1 MDEERQIKNK
11 EGAGLIIYIVLAVI
25 IAVTMIVSVVTAV
38 NRRKQKNNVPEA
50 AETTETTA
58 AETTGRSN
66 TLIPHINT
74 PSKDTEPAVT
84 TAPKPVETEPET
96 EAATTTEKTEPTV
109 VERVYVVPVRG
120 YVLKDYTMDM
130 PVYSVTMNDY
140 RVHNGTDLSAS
151 VGDPVYSFTDGVVSK
166 IYTDPMM
173 GQTVEIDHGDGLV
186 SVYQNMQITLPDG
199 IEVGAEVASGDVI
212 GAVGETSLIEC
223 AEVPHLH
230 FTIMKNGVCEPPSD
244 YLGSIQFTDE

>member
-1 MDEERQIKNK
+1 MDEEETIKK
-11 EGAGLIIYIVLAVI
+11 QEGVGLIIYIVLAVI
-25 IAVTMIVSVVTAV
+25 IAATLIISVIAAV
-38 NRRKQKNNVPEA
+38 NRKKRENVTPEV
-50 AETTETTA
+50 EDTA
-58 AETTGRSN
+58 AATDAVTTRRNQSV
-66 TLIPHINT
+66 IPHILA
-74 PSKDTEPAVT
+74 PSIDTEKA
-84 TAPKPVETEPET
+84 ETEPITDITTDAQTAPET
-96 EAATTTEKTEPTV
+96 TDRTEPTV
-109 VERVYVVPVRG
+109 AERVYVIPVHG

-166 IYTDPMM
+166 VYVDPMM

-186 SVYQNMQITLPDG
+186 SVYQNLQLNLPDG
-199 IEVGAEVASGDVI
+199 IEAGAAVTAGEII
-212 GAVGETSLIEC
+212 GAVGETSLTEC

-244 YLGSIQFTDE
+244 YLGSIQFTEE

>member
-1 MDEERQIKNK
+1 MDEEENVKKQ
-11 EGAGLIIYIVLAVI
+11 EGVGLVIYIVLAVI

-38 NRRKQKNNVPEA
+38 NRRRQKNTVPET

-58 AETTGRSN
+58 AETTGKSS
-66 TLIPHINT
+66 TVLPHINN
-74 PSKDTEPAVT
+74 PSRDTEPADT
-84 TAPKPVETEPET
+84 TAPKPAETEPET
-96 EAATTTEKTEPTV
+96 EPETTTEKTEPTV